1 MDRLVFCRKAKELVR
16 NIIRGWYR
24 LEITSDGLLRAAD
37 RSSFTWIGVNSRE
50 YLPGLSGETLRER
63 LRRMQASPVPLL
75 MDREKY
81 FFQPVTDRFCCILAE
96 YRLSTDPKSGL
107 ILSETQRA
115 TFCILLEGEDLRV
128 CHIHAS
134 NAVRPGGT
142 ARNSTGRTGEYMYEL
157 RMREELGEIPGL
169 TERQR
174 TVLYLLAEGLSYRAI
189 AEALQITPRTV
200 RYYVAEL
207 CRRLSAENRAQ
218 LIAATRRGR
227 NRSGGGGR
235 RKKQTKSRLCRPFFM
250 PAFPACLNH
259 LLFIE
264 NILPSKECRP
274 DKSAVTGGSS
284 LSVYVRKFI

>member
-24 LEITSDGLLRAAD
+24 LEITSDDLLRAAD

-50 YLPGLSGETLRER
+50 YLPGLSGETLQER
-63 LRRMQASPVPLL
+63 LRRMQTSPVPLL

-142 ARNSTGRTGEYMYEL
+142 ARNSAGRTGEYMYEL
-157 RMREELGEIPGL
+157 RMRESSARSP
-169 TERQR
+169 
-174 TVLYLLAEGLSYRAI
+174 
-189 AEALQITPRTV
+189 ALPKDSGQSSTSSPKASATAPSPRRSRSRPAPCATTWPN
-200 RYYVAEL
+200 
-207 CRRLSAENRAQ
+207 SA
-218 LIAATRRGR
+218 AASARKTAPSSSPPPEDGG
-227 NRSGGGGR
+227 NVSGGVEDE
-235 RKKQTKSRLCRPFFM
+235 K
-250 PAFPACLNH
+250 
-259 LLFIE
+259 
-264 NILPSKECRP
+264 
-274 DKSAVTGGSS
+274 
-284 LSVYVRKFI
+284 

>member
-16 NIIRGWYR
+16 NIICGWYR

-37 RSSFTWIGVNSRE
+37 RNSFTWIGVNSRE

-63 LRRMQASPVPLL
+63 LRRMQTSPVPLL

-81 FFQPVTDRFCCILAE
+81 SFQSVTDRFCCILAE

-115 TFCILLEGEDLRV
+115 TFCILLEGEDLRA

-207 CRRLSAENRAQ
+207 CRRLGAENRAQ
-218 LIAATRRGR
+218 LIAATRKWRKR
-227 NRSGGGGR
+227 FGGGW
-235 RKKQTKSRLCRPFFM
+235 KTKNKQTKNRPCFPGALRSLRALGLSMEIRREEILFNFSLLCDIVEM
-250 PAFPACLNH
+250 N
-259 LLFIE
+259 
-264 NILPSKECRP
+264 
-274 DKSAVTGGSS
+274 
-284 LSVYVRKFI
+284 

>member
-1 MDRLVFCRKAKELVR
+1 MTMDRLVFCRKAKELVR

-207 CRRLSAENRAQ
+207 CRRLSAENRAP
-218 LIAATRRGR
+218 LIPPTRRC
-227 NRSGGGGR
+227 SKVFGGGWKT
-235 RKKQTKSRLCRPFFM
+235 KKTNEKPAL
-250 PAFPACLNH
+250 PAFFHARFPGMPES
-259 LLFIE
+259 F
-264 NILPSKECRP
+264 
-274 DKSAVTGGSS
+274 T
-284 LSVYVRKFI
+284 VYRKYFTQQRMQT

>member
-1 MDRLVFCRKAKELVR
+1 
-16 NIIRGWYR
+16 
-24 LEITSDGLLRAAD
+24 
-37 RSSFTWIGVNSRE
+37 
-50 YLPGLSGETLRER
+50 
-63 LRRMQASPVPLL
+63 

-81 FFQPVTDRFCCILAE
+81 FFQPVTDRFCYILAE

-207 CRRLSAENRAQ
+207 CRRLGAENRAQ
-218 LIAATRRGR
+218 LIAATRRWR
-227 NRSGGGGR
+227 KCFGGGGR
-235 RKKQTKSRLCRPFFM
+235 RKINKRKAGSAGLFSCPLSRH
-250 PAFPACLNH
+250 A
-259 LLFIE
+259 
-264 NILPSKECRP
+264 
-274 DKSAVTGGSS
+274 
-284 LSVYVRKFI
+284 

>member
-63 LRRMQASPVPLL
+63 LRRMQTSPVPLL

-142 ARNSTGRTGEYMYEL
+142 ARNSAGRTGEYMYEL

-207 CRRLSAENRAQ
+207 CRRLGAENRAQ
-218 LIAATRRGR
+218 LIAATRKWRKR
-227 NRSGGGGR
+227 FFGGGGR
-235 RKKQTKSRLCRPFFM
+235 RKINKRKAGSAGLFSCPPSRH
-250 PAFPACLNH
+250 A
-259 LLFIE
+259 
-264 NILPSKECRP
+264 
-274 DKSAVTGGSS
+274 
-284 LSVYVRKFI
+284 

>member
-1 MDRLVFCRKAKELVR
+1 MTMDRLVFCRKAKELVR

-24 LEITSDGLLRAAD
+24 LEITTDGLLRAAD
-37 RSSFTWIGVNSRE
+37 RNSFPWIGVNSRE
-50 YLPGLSGETLRER
+50 YLPSLSGETLRER
-63 LRRMQASPVPLL
+63 LRRMQTSPVPLL

-81 FFQPVTDRFCCILAE
+81 SFQPVTDRFCCILAE

-207 CRRLSAENRAQ
+207 CRRLGEENRAQ
-218 LIAATRRGR
+218 LIAATRKWRKR
-227 NRSGGGGR
+227 LGGW
-235 RKKQTKSRLCRPFFM
+235 KTKNKQT
-250 PAFPACLNH
+250 
-259 LLFIE
+259 
-264 NILPSKECRP
+264 
-274 DKSAVTGGSS
+274 
-284 LSVYVRKFI
+284 

>member
-1 MDRLVFCRKAKELVR
+1 MTMDRLVFCRKAKELVR

-24 LEITSDGLLRAAD
+24 LEITTDGLLRAAD
-37 RSSFTWIGVNSRE
+37 RNSFTWIGVNSRE

-63 LRRMQASPVPLL
+63 LRRMQTSPVPLL

-107 ILSETQRA
+107 ILSETQR

-142 ARNSTGRTGEYMYEL
+142 ARNSAGRTGEYMYEL

-207 CRRLSAENRAQ
+207 CRRLGAENRAQ
-218 LIAATRRGR
+218 LIAATRRWR
-227 NRSGGGGR
+227 KRFGGGGR
-235 RKKQTKSRLCRPFFM
+235 RKINKRKAGSAGLFSCPLSRH
-250 PAFPACLNH
+250 A
-259 LLFIE
+259 
-264 NILPSKECRP
+264 
-274 DKSAVTGGSS
+274 
-284 LSVYVRKFI
+284 